1 MRLLKDKTK
10 VFFGAEEV
18 EIDTVLEKKNK
29 QIKDLIEENHALR
42 SFINDLMSSH
52 FHVNDFNNSIIKDFA
67 DKKLREENEY
77 LQKELTNQTKEYFY
91 NMNNESMEKVY
102 MVNEEDYQKIKN
114 YDELISALSK
124 LNIQIQKW

>member
-1 MRLLKDKTK
+1 MSIREVFKNKNK
-10 VFFGAEEV
+10 QFFGAEEV

-52 FHVNDFNNSIIKDFA
+52 FHVNDFNKSIIKDFA
-67 DKKLREENEY
+67 DKKLMEENEY

-102 MVNEEDYQKIKN
+102 MVNEEDYQNIKDYNQLIEVLKKLKIK
-114 YDELISALSK
+114 I
-124 LNIQIQKW
+124 